1 MKQQKTNGHS
11 ISSLFSLLL
20 FGIFALFLMLM
31 LLFSARVYQ
40 NTMEQTDSDTDF
52 GTAVTYLTTKFRQH
66 DQTDG
71 IFTGTLD
78 GTPAL
83 CFRDHIKDKDYIT
96 YIYLKDENL
105 MELFTASDSQANS
118 SAGTAIAALS
128 DFQTEKMEHG
138 FYRITLKSTA
148 GISSRFLLHITAAD
162 AAQPTVK
169 KEASHEK
176 ITAKLWKQP
185 FSHGDDPGTSVPVPL
200 LCNLHSDLCG
210 SKVKQDQ
217 AEQLNQIQTLT
228 TSVGEA
234 LEGTDGSADEI
245 LELIPDGVQE
255 DPEINWYYDNAWK
268 ICPRDSAVYV
278 MTFTPDTSSPEKSG
292 TLTSAGLLITQSFTR
307 FPSAFL
313 PVISERRI
321 RNETKTLF
329 FCNCWNPFPVSDF
342 FCSGTFCSGSAY
354 PRKLQ
359 KQPEHSKTF
368 SGADGEILQSLLQ
381 CHRNRITDP
390 KLGRQVCRRICK

>member
-40 NTMEQTDSDTDF
+40 NTMEQTASDTDF

-66 DQTDG
+66 VQTDG

-128 DFQTEKMEHG
+128 DFQAEEMEHG

-148 GISSRFLLHITAAD
+148 GISSRFLLHSTAAD

-169 KEASHEK
+169 KEAS
-176 ITAKLWKQP
+176 
-185 FSHGDDPGTSVPVPL
+185 S
-200 LCNLHSDLCG
+200 
-210 SKVKQDQ
+210 
-217 AEQLNQIQTLT
+217 
-228 TSVGEA
+228 
-234 LEGTDGSADEI
+234 
-245 LELIPDGVQE
+245 
-255 DPEINWYYDNAWK
+255 
-268 ICPRDSAVYV
+268 
-278 MTFTPDTSSPEKSG
+278 
-292 TLTSAGLLITQSFTR
+292 
-307 FPSAFL
+307 
-313 PVISERRI
+313 
-321 RNETKTLF
+321 
-329 FCNCWNPFPVSDF
+329 
-342 FCSGTFCSGSAY
+342 
-354 PRKLQ
+354 
-359 KQPEHSKTF
+359 
-368 SGADGEILQSLLQ
+368 
-381 CHRNRITDP
+381 
-390 KLGRQVCRRICK
+390 